1 MVRGML
7 KREPRFLSLT
17 AVGKMPPHMLLVI
30 ILVAIGIAFT
40 ILAPGFA
47 TGGNILSV
55 LRQASTLF
63 MLACGQTLI
72 LLLAGIDL
80 SQGSVVGLVSVVTAL
95 ALMRFGTAAGTLIG
109 LLTGAG
115 CGLFSGLVITKAKVQ
130 PFIVSLGM
138 LFTIEGIA
146 FIITREPIYGLPES
160 FFFIGGG
167 TAGIIPVPVILFA
180 VVAFILYQLLRQTV
194 FGRNIYAI
202 GGNEEAA
209 RLSAIRIDRTKILAW
224 VLNGS
229 LVALGSIIFTSRV
242 QSGQPLAGGGL
253 LLESIG
259 AAVIGG
265 TSLFGGRGGVIQ
277 AVLGVLFIAFLV
289 NGLNLMGIS
298 IFIKDALIGVLII
311 FAVWFGFRG
320 ARLK

>member
-1 MVRGML
+1 MVRNTIKIGD
-7 KREPRFLSLT
+7 KALSLT
-17 AVGKMPPHMLLVI
+17 APGKLSPQVLLII
-30 ILVAIGIAFT
+30 ILVVMGIAFT
-40 ILAPGFA
+40 IAAPGFA
-47 TGGNILSV
+47 TGGNILNV
-55 LRQASTLF
+55 LRQASLLF
-63 MLACGQTLI
+63 MLAAGQTLV
-72 LLLAGIDL
+72 LLLGGLDL

-95 ALMRFGTAAGTLIG
+95 ALMRFGTGAGIMIG
-109 LLTGAG
+109 LLVGSATGLA
-115 CGLFSGLVITKAKVQ
+115 SGLLITRAKVQ

-138 LFTIEGIA
+138 LFMLEGVT
-146 FIITREPIYGLPES
+146 FLITRAPISGLPGP

-167 TAGIIPVPVILFA
+167 MLGVIPVPVIIFA
-180 VVAFILYQLLRQTV
+180 VVAFFVYQLLKNTV

-209 RLSAIRIDRTKILAW
+209 RLSAIRVDRVKLLVWI
-224 VLNGS
+224 LNGF

-253 LLESIG
+253 LLEAIG

-277 AVLGVLFIAFLV
+277 AILGVLFIAFLV
-289 NGLNLMGIS
+289 NGMNLMGIS
-298 IFIKDALIGVLII
+298 TFIKDALIGVFII

-320 ARLK
+320 K